1 MTKNIKIMKKLYKIS
16 ISFLVVFLLVSSCT
30 KDLNLEP
37 ISQISATSYWKT
49 ENDANGAISGMYA
62 RFRTQSGNMFLW
74 GELRSNDFGPSVGG
88 EPVAHGVLYRN
99 TLNASSSLPTWL
111 GLYTVIHDAN
121 LILKYVP
128 NIKFASETNKNSIL
142 AQALTTRAFCY
153 FVMARTWGGVPLVD
167 IPTEGSSE
175 SNQRERATIEQIFS
189 FIKKDLDAAI
199 TLFPNNSF
207 PVGRFAWSKPAANAV
222 KADVYLWTGKR
233 MNGGNSDFTTALA
246 ALNEVETSDVSLLNN
261 FASIFDY
268 TNKGNKEI
276 IFAVRYKDQE
286 SGESAPYDQSFLHPQ
301 SMPNSKDLDPST
313 IAVLSG
319 GRGYSY
325 LQVQP
330 HIRNQFNEKD
340 QRRDASF
347 KEIYIYTGGYP
358 AGVKT
363 YYTTIQTKFD
373 GVIISGQRFWYDDYV
388 IYIYGDIL
396 LMKAEAKNALG
407 QDPST
412 EINKVRQR
420 AYATDF
426 PQFVF
431 VNGTKVQND
440 ALILKERLLE
450 TAFEGHYWWD
460 LLRFGKAFEL
470 VPSLQS
476 QIGKDYLL
484 LFPIEQSTLSI
495 EPKVN
500 QNPGY

>member
-1 MTKNIKIMKKLYKIS
+1 MKKLHKIS
-16 ISFLVVFLLVSSCT
+16 MVFLMAFFSVSSCT
-30 KDLNLEP
+30 KDLKLEP
-37 ISQISATSYWKT
+37 ISQISAASYWKT
-49 ENDANGAISGMYA
+49 ENDANGALYGMYA
-62 RFRTQSGNMFLW
+62 RFRPQTSNMFLW

-88 EPVAHGVLYRN
+88 EPAGQGPLYRN
-99 TLNASSSLPTWL
+99 TLNASSPLPTWL

-121 LILKYVP
+121 LILKYAP
-128 NIKFASETNKNSIL
+128 DINFASEANKNNIL
-142 AQALTTRAFCY
+142 AQAYTMRAFCY
-153 FVMARTWGGVPLVD
+153 FIMVRTWGGVPLVD
-167 IPTEGSSE
+167 SPTEGYSE
-175 SNQRERATIEQIFS
+175 SSQRERATVEQIFS

-199 TLFPNNSF
+199 ALFPNNNF
-207 PVGRFAWSKPAANAV
+207 PAGRFAWSKPAANAV

-233 MNGGNSDFTTALA
+233 MNGGNSDFTTALN
-246 ALNEVETSDVSLLNN
+246 ALNEIETSDVSLLTN

-286 SGESAPYDQSFLHPQ
+286 SGESGPYDQSFLHPQ
-301 SMPNSKDLDPST
+301 SMPNSKELDPAT
-313 IAVLSG
+313 QAVLTG

-330 HIRNQFNEKD
+330 HIRSQFDVKD

-358 AGVKT
+358 GGVKT

-388 IYIYGDIL
+388 IYRYGDIL

-407 QDPST
+407 QDPSSD
-412 EINKVRQR
+412 INKVRQR
-420 AYATDF
+420 AYG
-426 PQFVF
+426 PNYSQFVF
-431 VNGTKVQND
+431 VSGSKQDND

-476 QIGKDYLL
+476 QVGKDNLL
-484 LFPIEQSTLSI
+484 LFPIAQSTLSI
-495 EPKVN
+495 EPKVK